1 MKNSGSRDTF
11 LLFIVLLLALGAVC
25 WLCVIQKNVDK
36 LSDVKDELRAVEQE
50 KARNDAIIQQA
61 QQLDQEKVALK
72 AQLETLEKK
81 LLPEL
86 ITGSIQRKLFKNFE
100 DAGIPFIV
108 EVSNTPLTYETVN
121 KPDGKVS
128 DNRAKSSRYTIT
140 VSGTDG
146 FLLTHDE
153 VGDGKTPVDIPYTV
167 FYSQYQMRNADPNAV
182 NPEAQKYGY
191 NNANEIKTKTYVGY
205 DEFVAALQK
214 IETDAPDYVKI
225 AQITIEDTK
234 QGFCTYS
241 AAVDVYAYDL
251 IERISEAPT
260 NMLYQSWV
268 GAENIAT
275 GGLVGLPSYFVV
287 INPEYYKVPE
297 SSPLYGRFI
306 SFKSFD
312 FQINRPFAAWSH
324 WGYEWNNVEDAFQQ
338 AATLPPQLAQLL
350 IKYRIG
356 AITPEEYNALVN
368 EFNAQMGGNGS
379 APVNTDDNQADT

>member
-1 MKNSGSRDTF
+1 MKNSGGRDTF

-36 LSDVKDELRAVEQE
+36 LNDVKDELRTVEQE

-61 QQLDQEKVALK
+61 QQLDQEKEALK
-72 AQLETLEKK
+72 AQLQSLETK

-100 DAGIPFIV
+100 DAKIPFIV
-108 EVSNTPLTYETVN
+108 EVSNTPLAYDTVI
-121 KPDGKVS
+121 KTDGKIS
-128 DNRAKSSRYTIT
+128 DNRVKSSRYTFK

-153 VGDGKTPVDIPYTV
+153 VGDGKVPVDIPYTV
-167 FYSQYQMRNADPNAV
+167 FYSQYQMRNADPNAT

-191 NNANEIKTKTYVGY
+191 NSANDIKTKTYVGY
-205 DEFVAALQK
+205 DEFVAALKK

-225 AQITIEDTK
+225 AEIGIEDTK
-234 QGFCTYS
+234 QGYCTYT
-241 AAVDVYAYDL
+241 AAVDVYAYEL
-251 IERISEAPT
+251 IDRISPAPT

-287 INPEYYKVPE
+287 INPEFYKVPE
-297 SSPLYGRFI
+297 DSPLYGRFI
-306 SFKSFD
+306 SFNQ
-312 FQINRPFAAWSH
+312 FQFQLNRPFAAWSH
-324 WGYEWNNVEDAFQQ
+324 WGYEWNYIEETFKEAES
-338 AATLPPQLAQLL
+338 LPPYLAQLL
-350 IKYRIG
+350 IRYKIG

-368 EFNAQMGGNGS
+368 EFNAQMGGNS
-379 APVNTDDNQADT
+379 LPADDQANS

>member
-1 MKNSGSRDTF
+1 MKNSGGRDTF

-36 LSDVKDELRAVEQE
+36 LNDVKDELRTVEQE

-61 QQLDQEKVALK
+61 QQLDQEKEALK
-72 AQLETLEKK
+72 AQLQSLETK

-100 DAGIPFIV
+100 DAKIPFIV
-108 EVSNTPLTYETVN
+108 EVSNTPLAYDTVI
-121 KPDGKVS
+121 KTDGKIS
-128 DNRAKSSRYTIT
+128 DNRVKSSRYTFK

-153 VGDGKTPVDIPYTV
+153 VGDGKVPVDIPYTV
-167 FYSQYQMRNADPNAV
+167 FYSQYQMRNADPNAA

-191 NNANEIKTKTYVGY
+191 NSANDIKTKTYVGY
-205 DEFVAALQK
+205 DEFVAALKK

-225 AQITIEDTK
+225 AEIGIEDTK
-234 QGFCTYS
+234 QGYCTYT
-241 AAVDVYAYDL
+241 AAVDVYAYEL
-251 IERISEAPT
+251 IDRISPAPT

-287 INPEYYKVPE
+287 INPEFYKVPE
-297 SSPLYGRFI
+297 DSPLYGRFI
-306 SFKSFD
+306 SFNQ
-312 FQINRPFAAWSH
+312 FQFQLNRPFAAWSH
-324 WGYEWNNVEDAFQQ
+324 WGYEWNYIEETFKEAES
-338 AATLPPQLAQLL
+338 LPPYLAQLL
-350 IKYRIG
+350 IRYKIG

-368 EFNAQMGGNGS
+368 EFNAQMGGNS
-379 APVNTDDNQADT
+379 LPAVPDDDQANS

>member
-1 MKNSGSRDTF
+1 MKNSGGRDTF

-36 LSDVKDELRAVEQE
+36 LNDVKDELRAVEQE

-61 QQLDQEKVALK
+61 QQLDQEKEALK
-72 AQLETLEKK
+72 AQLQSLETK

-86 ITGSIQRKLFKNFE
+86 ITGSIQRKLFKNLE
-100 DAGIPFIV
+100 DANIPFIV
-108 EVSNTPLTYETVN
+108 EVSNTPITYDTVI
-121 KPDGKVS
+121 KTDGKIS
-128 DNRAKSSRYTIT
+128 DNRVKSSRYTFK

-153 VGDGKTPVDIPYTV
+153 VGDGKVPVDLPYTV
-167 FYSQYQMRNADPNAV
+167 FYSQFQMRNADPNAA

-191 NNANEIKTKTYVGY
+191 NSANDIKTKTYVGY
-205 DEFVAALQK
+205 DEFVAAIKK

-225 AQITIEDTK
+225 AEIGLEDTK
-234 QGFCTYS
+234 QGFCTFTV
-241 AAVDVYAYDL
+241 AVDVYAYEL
-251 IERISEAPT
+251 IDRISPAPT

-287 INPEYYKVPE
+287 INPEFYKVPE

-306 SFKSFD
+306 SFMSYQ
-312 FQINRPFAAWSH
+312 FQVNRPFAAWSH
-324 WGYEWNNVEDAFQQ
+324 WGYEWNYMEETFKQ
-338 AATLPPQLAQLL
+338 AEALPPLLAELL
-350 IKYRIG
+350 IRYKIG

-368 EFNAQMGGNGS
+368 EFNAQMGGNS
-379 APVNTDDNQADT
+379 AAPINQDDNQADT